1 MSSASTK
8 MQIRTEVLSVLNKYR
23 ISENQNFN
31 LTQDIE
37 HIRSLSDNDYVA
49 FIIFNEL
56 KNTNTDYIDI
66 YAIFALETIEIGI
79 FEKHAINFLSNSSIS
94 DKKKFFMISLMKQKG
109 LYFDYNNISNYINN
123 AEGLAQD
130 GIKEFLNN
138 ALSDPEVQI
147 DLLDF
152 YVNIPLNEKISLLT
166 SLAKDEIDD
175 NLSAALSLIVQ
186 TYVEKDELEIILDI
200 LLTSKSVYCLE
211 GLKFILNNYDIQ
223 EKDKTKI
230 IKTIKAIEFK
240 NRDFKN
246 DLIIKNSEIFDSF
259 ISFID
264 GFSSFSLA
272 IARKTKDKYIDCLF
286 LTINTKIGISA
297 CMGFG
302 NITFENYFDIK
313 KRLLNDT
320 VPIEINPIALK
331 GIIKYY
337 QNKNSRTKTKLP
349 YEFIVWKNLLN
360 DVADINYDIS
370 EFINSKLNITALNNK
385 NVLKFINSKH
395 ITTWYYA
402 YNQNENIDEII
413 DKIIDLHIIDLEEID
428 KITEKY
434 IEDYFISN
442 KEFLDELNDKLL
454 LQAYVLMLLKLKLS
468 SAVSYSICFNEKY
481 KKLLIASIIDR
492 SIYNYFYQ
500 KSNEEND
507 DFTNIFKKEKKLSFS
522 KDETEL
528 ILSQLE
534 EKWL

>member
-1 MSSASTK
+1 
-8 MQIRTEVLSVLNKYR
+8 
-23 ISENQNFN
+23 
-31 LTQDIE
+31 
-37 HIRSLSDNDYVA
+37 
-49 FIIFNEL
+49 
-56 KNTNTDYIDI
+56 
-66 YAIFALETIEIGI
+66 
-79 FEKHAINFLSNSSIS
+79 
-94 DKKKFFMISLMKQKG
+94 
-109 LYFDYNNISNYINN
+109 
-123 AEGLAQD
+123 
-130 GIKEFLNN
+130 
-138 ALSDPEVQI
+138 
-147 DLLDF
+147 
-152 YVNIPLNEKISLLT
+152 
-166 SLAKDEIDD
+166 
-175 NLSAALSLIVQ
+175 
-186 TYVEKDELEIILDI
+186 
-200 LLTSKSVYCLE
+200 
-211 GLKFILNNYDIQ
+211 
-223 EKDKTKI
+223 
-230 IKTIKAIEFK
+230 
-240 NRDFKN
+240 
-246 DLIIKNSEIFDSF
+246 
-259 ISFID
+259 
-264 GFSSFSLA
+264 
-272 IARKTKDKYIDCLF
+272 
-286 LTINTKIGISA
+286 
-297 CMGFG
+297 MGFG

-402 YNQNENIDEII
+402 YHQNENIDEII